1 MPNLGLIADAF
12 SARGWGYVAPIR
24 VLGMVQTLSATI
36 AFTPERK
43 VTHLCLAGDA
53 SFLAWAEQGG
63 KVSLAPLEDHVLG
76 EVSGVWNNTAAIV
89 GLCSRGNRVF
99 ALDELNGL
107 TCLDAEGEVAWFYEV
122 PGGGFSLHQGS
133 ENMAVVDALGRL
145 HLIGY
150 GGANVEHAP
159 SVDGILKACFINEAL
174 VLSCEDGTVQVIR
187 KNSVVW
193 RRPVR
198 GDVGE
203 SITALG
209 TDADGHLVLGREG
222 YALVDGDEEAL
233 EMEVWCLRTFELIHR
248 TDLKTRLTH
257 CTPGASGVVCGFDDG
272 LVSKFSN
279 GVFEEILRTNYAIQE
294 IVVSGANLIVS
305 SWFYLFGHRTDEGLW
320 KIEHQGMPTQV
331 LASNNGKVCFFAGDD
346 QNDWTD
352 PEPIGYFRLDESL
365 LEVDPTE
372 LTEWFQKGS
381 IEPQLS
387 AEEIYRID
395 DSVEKLLT
403 EEERSMVGGSVGASI
418 ESLQDALGDLSD
430 ELDDATADLGTLNVD
445 AEGLFEAMNDELSNM
460 ALLPDE
466 DLFDALNESVVAPIA
481 PIPKAGE
488 DRTVACDSDGTSV
501 VLLDGLGSE
510 DVQNR
515 IVMWSWVDDTGKE
528 IASQPQ
534 VKVRLDAGVHRFEL
548 RICDSDGRWSSDSI
562 QVTLTKA

>member
-1 MPNLGLIADAF
+1 
-12 SARGWGYVAPIR
+12 
-24 VLGMVQTLSATI
+24 MVQTFSTSI

-63 KVSLAPLEDHVLG
+63 KVSLGSLDDHLPG
-76 EVSGVWNNTAAIV
+76 EVSAVWKNTAAIV
-89 GLCSRGNRVF
+89 GLCSRGNRLF

-107 TCLDAEGEVAWFYEV
+107 TCLDDKGDVAWFSEV

-150 GGANVEHAP
+150 DGANVAHAP
-159 SVDGILKACFINEAL
+159 SVDGVLKACFIDDTL
-174 VLSCEDGTVQVIR
+174 VLACEDGTVQGIR
-187 KNSVVW
+187 NNSVVW

-209 TDADGHLVLGREG
+209 KDANGRLVLGREG

-233 EMEVWCLRTFELIHR
+233 EMEVWCLRTFEMIHR

-257 CTPGASGVVCGFDDG
+257 CTPGALGVVCGFDDG
-272 LVSKFSN
+272 QVSKFEN
-279 GVFEEILRTNYAIQE
+279 GEFEEILKTNYAIQGL
-294 IVVSGANLIVS
+294 VVSGVNLIVS
-305 SWFYLFGHRTDEGLW
+305 SWFYLFGHRADEGLW

-331 LASNNGKVCFFAGDD
+331 LASRNGQVCFFAGDD

-352 PEPIGYFRLDESL
+352 PEPIGYFRLDGGL
-365 LEVDPTE
+365 LDVDATE

-381 IEPQLS
+381 MEPQLS
-387 AEEIYRID
+387 AEEIYRVD
-395 DSVEKLLT
+395 NSVDMLLT
-403 EEERSMVGGSVGASI
+403 EEERAMVGDSVETSI
-418 ESLQDALGDLSD
+418 ESLQDALGDLGD

-445 AEGLFEAMNDELSNM
+445 AEGLLEAMNDELSNM
-460 ALLPDE
+460 AMLPEE

-481 PIPKAGE
+481 PIPRAGD
-488 DRTVACDSDGTSV
+488 DRKVECDPDGTAV

-534 VKVRLDAGVHRFEL
+534 VKVRLNAGVHRFEL

-562 QVTLTKA
+562 QLTLTKA

>member
-1 MPNLGLIADAF
+1 MLNLGLIADA
-12 SARGWGYVAPIR
+12 SSGRGWGYVAPIH
-24 VLGMVQTLSATI
+24 VLCMVQTLSATI

-43 VTHLCLAGDA
+43 VTHLCLAGDT

-63 KVSLAPLEDHVLG
+63 RVSFGTLEHHLPG
-76 EVSGVWNNTAAIV
+76 EVSAVWHNTATVV
-89 GLCSRGNRVF
+89 GLCSRGNRLF

-107 TCLDAEGEVAWFYEV
+107 TCLDDEGQVAWFSEV

-133 ENMAVVDALGRL
+133 ENMAVIDALGRL

-150 GGANVEHAP
+150 DGANVEHAP
-159 SVDGILKACFINEAL
+159 SVDGVLKACFIDDAL
-174 VLSCEDGTVQVIR
+174 VLACEDGTVLAIR

-198 GDVGE
+198 GEVGE

-209 TDADGHLVLGREG
+209 ADLDGHLVLGREG
-222 YALVDGDEEAL
+222 YALVDGEEEAL

-248 TDLKTRLTH
+248 VDLKNRLTH
-257 CTPGASGVVCGFDDG
+257 CTPGASGVLCGFDDG
-272 LVSKFSN
+272 LVSNFSN
-279 GVFEEILRTNYAIQE
+279 GVFEEILRTNYAIQGL
-294 IVVSGANLIVS
+294 VVSGENLIVS

-331 LASNNGKVCFFAGDD
+331 LASPNGKVCFFAGDD

-352 PEPIGYFRLDESL
+352 PEPIGYFRLDEGL
-365 LEVDPTE
+365 FDVDATE

-381 IEPQLS
+381 NEPQLS
-387 AEEIYRID
+387 ADEIYRVD
-395 DSVEKLLT
+395 DSVENLLT
-403 EEERSMVGGSVGASI
+403 EDERAMMGKSVGASI
-418 ESLQDALGDLSD
+418 ESLQDALGDLVD
-430 ELDDATADLGTLNVD
+430 ELDDTTADLGTLNVD
-445 AEGLFEAMNDELSNM
+445 AEGLLEAMNDELSNM

-481 PIPKAGE
+481 PVPRAGD
-488 DRTVACDSDGTSV
+488 DRTMACDSDGTAV
-501 VLLDGLGSE
+501 VVLDGLGSE

-562 QVTLTKA
+562 QLTLTKA

>member
-1 MPNLGLIADAF
+1 
-12 SARGWGYVAPIR
+12 
-24 VLGMVQTLSATI
+24 MVQTFSTTI

-43 VTHLCLAGDA
+43 VMHLCIAGDA

-63 KVSLAPLEDHVLG
+63 KVSLGRLEDHLPV
-76 EVSGVWNNTAAIV
+76 EVSAVWENTASIV
-89 GLCSRGNRVF
+89 GLCSRGNRLF

-107 TCLDAEGEVAWFYEV
+107 TCLEDKGDVAWFSEV
-122 PGGGFSLHQGS
+122 PGGGFSLHKGPN
-133 ENMAVVDALGRL
+133 NMAVVDALGRL

-150 GGANVEHAP
+150 DGANVAHAP
-159 SVDGILKACFINEAL
+159 SVEGVLKACFIEDTL
-174 VLSCEDGTVQVIR
+174 VLACEDGTVQAIQN
-187 KNSVVW
+187 NSVVW

-209 TDADGHLVLGREG
+209 KDANGHLVLGREG

-233 EMEVWCLRTFELIHR
+233 EMEVWCLRTLELLHR

-272 LVSKFSN
+272 LVSKFAN
-279 GVFEEILRTNYAIQE
+279 GEFEEVLTTNYAIQGL
-294 IVVSGANLIVS
+294 VVSGANLIAS
-305 SWFYLFGHRTDEGLW
+305 SWFYLFGSRADEGLW

-331 LASNNGKVCFFAGDD
+331 LVSPNGKVCFFAGDD

-352 PEPIGYFRLDESL
+352 PEPIGYFCLDAGL

-381 IEPQLS
+381 VEPQLS

-395 DSVEKLLT
+395 DSVEMLLT
-403 EEERSMVGGSVGASI
+403 EEERAMVGDSVGASI
-418 ESLQDALGDLSD
+418 ESLQDALGVHGN

-445 AEGLFEAMNDELSNM
+445 AEGLLEAMNDELSSM

-466 DLFDALNESVVAPIA
+466 DLFDALNESVAAPIA
-481 PIPKAGE
+481 PIPRAGE
-488 DRTVACDSDGTSV
+488 DRKVVCDSDGTAV

-510 DVQNR
+510 DVENR

-534 VKVRLDAGVHRFEL
+534 VKVRLNAGVYRFEL

-562 QVTLTKA
+562 QLTLTEA

>member
-1 MPNLGLIADAF
+1 
-12 SARGWGYVAPIR
+12 
-24 VLGMVQTLSATI
+24 MVQTFSTSI

-63 KVSLAPLEDHVLG
+63 KVSLGSLDDHLPG
-76 EVSGVWNNTAAIV
+76 EVSAVWKNTAAIV
-89 GLCSRGNRVF
+89 GLCSRGNRLF

-107 TCLDAEGEVAWFYEV
+107 TCLDDKGDVAWFSEV

-150 GGANVEHAP
+150 DGANVAHAP
-159 SVDGILKACFINEAL
+159 SVDGVLKACFIDDTL
-174 VLSCEDGTVQVIR
+174 VLACEDGTVQGIR
-187 KNSVVW
+187 NNSVVW

-209 TDADGHLVLGREG
+209 KDANGRLVLGREG

-257 CTPGASGVVCGFDDG
+257 CTPGALGVVCGFDDG
-272 LVSKFSN
+272 QVSKFEN
-279 GVFEEILRTNYAIQE
+279 GEFEEILKTNYAIQGL
-294 IVVSGANLIVS
+294 VVSGVNLIVS
-305 SWFYLFGHRTDEGLW
+305 SWFYLFGHRADEGLW

-331 LASNNGKVCFFAGDD
+331 LASRNGQVCFFAGDD

-352 PEPIGYFRLDESL
+352 PEPIGYFRLDGGL
-365 LEVDPTE
+365 LDVDATE

-381 IEPQLS
+381 MEPQLS
-387 AEEIYRID
+387 AEEIYRVD
-395 DSVEKLLT
+395 NSVDMLLT
-403 EEERSMVGGSVGASI
+403 EEERAMVGDSVETSI
-418 ESLQDALGDLSD
+418 ESLQDALGDLGD

-445 AEGLFEAMNDELSNM
+445 AEGLLEAMNDELSNM
-460 ALLPDE
+460 AMLPEE

-481 PIPKAGE
+481 PIPRAGD
-488 DRTVACDSDGTSV
+488 DRKVECDPDGTAV

-534 VKVRLDAGVHRFEL
+534 VKVRLNAGVHRFEL

-562 QVTLTKA
+562 QLTLTKA

>member
-1 MPNLGLIADAF
+1 M
-12 SARGWGYVAPIR
+12 APIR
-24 VLGMVQTLSATI
+24 VLGIVQTFSTSI

-63 KVSLAPLEDHVLG
+63 KVSLGSLDDHLPG
-76 EVSGVWNNTAAIV
+76 EVSAVWKNTAAIV
-89 GLCSRGNRVF
+89 GLCSRGNRLF

-107 TCLDAEGEVAWFYEV
+107 TCLDDKGDVAWFSEV

-150 GGANVEHAP
+150 DGANVAHAP
-159 SVDGILKACFINEAL
+159 SVDGVLKACFIDDTL
-174 VLSCEDGTVQVIR
+174 VLACEDGTVQGIR
-187 KNSVVW
+187 NNSVVW

-209 TDADGHLVLGREG
+209 KDANGRLVLGREG

-233 EMEVWCLRTFELIHR
+233 EMEVWCLRTFEMIHR

-257 CTPGASGVVCGFDDG
+257 CTPGALGVVCGFDDG
-272 LVSKFSN
+272 QVSKFEN
-279 GVFEEILRTNYAIQE
+279 GEFEEILKTNYAIQGL
-294 IVVSGANLIVS
+294 VVSGVNLIVS
-305 SWFYLFGHRTDEGLW
+305 SWFYLFGHRADEGLW

-331 LASNNGKVCFFAGDD
+331 LASRNGQVCFFAGDD

-352 PEPIGYFRLDESL
+352 PEPIGYFRLDGGL
-365 LEVDPTE
+365 LDVDATE

-381 IEPQLS
+381 MEPQLS
-387 AEEIYRID
+387 AEEIYRVD
-395 DSVEKLLT
+395 NSVDMLLT
-403 EEERSMVGGSVGASI
+403 EEERAMVGDSVETSI
-418 ESLQDALGDLSD
+418 ESLQDALGDLGD

-445 AEGLFEAMNDELSNM
+445 AEGLLEAMNDELSNM
-460 ALLPDE
+460 AMLPEE

-481 PIPKAGE
+481 PIPRAGD
-488 DRTVACDSDGTSV
+488 DRKVECDPDGTAV

-534 VKVRLDAGVHRFEL
+534 VKVRLNAGVHRFEL

-562 QVTLTKA
+562 QLTLTKA

>member
-1 MPNLGLIADAF
+1 
-12 SARGWGYVAPIR
+12 
-24 VLGMVQTLSATI
+24 MVQTFSTSI

-63 KVSLAPLEDHVLG
+63 KVSLGSLDDHLPG
-76 EVSGVWNNTAAIV
+76 EVSAVWKNTAAIV
-89 GLCSRGNRVF
+89 GLCSRGNRLF

-107 TCLDAEGEVAWFYEV
+107 TCLDDKGDVAWFSEV

-133 ENMAVVDALGRL
+133 ENIAVVDALGRL

-150 GGANVEHAP
+150 DGANVAHAP
-159 SVDGILKACFINEAL
+159 SVDGVLKACFIDDTL
-174 VLSCEDGTVQVIR
+174 VLACEDGTVQGIR
-187 KNSVVW
+187 NNSVVW

-209 TDADGHLVLGREG
+209 KDANGRLVLGREG

-257 CTPGASGVVCGFDDG
+257 CTPGALGVVCGFDDG
-272 LVSKFSN
+272 QVSKFEN
-279 GVFEEILRTNYAIQE
+279 GEFEEILKTNYAIQGL
-294 IVVSGANLIVS
+294 VVSGVNLIVS
-305 SWFYLFGHRTDEGLW
+305 SWFYLFGHRADEGLW

-331 LASNNGKVCFFAGDD
+331 LASRNGQVCFFAGDD

-352 PEPIGYFRLDESL
+352 PEPIGYFRLDGGL
-365 LEVDPTE
+365 LDVDATE

-381 IEPQLS
+381 MEPQLS
-387 AEEIYRID
+387 AEEIYRVD
-395 DSVEKLLT
+395 NSVDMLLT
-403 EEERSMVGGSVGASI
+403 EEERAMVGDSVETSI
-418 ESLQDALGDLSD
+418 ESLQDALGDLGD

-445 AEGLFEAMNDELSNM
+445 AEGLLEAMNDELSNM
-460 ALLPDE
+460 AMLPEE

-481 PIPKAGE
+481 PIPRAGD
-488 DRTVACDSDGTSV
+488 DRKVECDSDGTAV

-534 VKVRLDAGVHRFEL
+534 VKVRLNAGVHRFEL

-562 QVTLTKA
+562 QLTLTKA